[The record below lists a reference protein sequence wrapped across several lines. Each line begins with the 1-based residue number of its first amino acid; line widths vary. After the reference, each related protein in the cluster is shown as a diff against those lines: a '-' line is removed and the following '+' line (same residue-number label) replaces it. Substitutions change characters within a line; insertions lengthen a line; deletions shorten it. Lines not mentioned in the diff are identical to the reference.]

1 MSSESEDDKKS
12 ENSNAESFSD
22 DKEIAEKVS
31 MEHSLKKMDLEKS
44 LEKSLPKIEEKEVE
58 QKKEISKEFL
68 KEDKIE
74 EEKDSDESSSESKKI
89 VNQKKQEKQQNKNK
103 NEYKKDENE
112 KEKGNKK
119 KEKNLNEEKERSY
132 SSINSSD
139 KKNKIN
145 EDKNEDSN
153 DKDRNNKKE
162 DSKIDSSSDHKQK
175 KIKEKSKDKEV
186 KEGEKKKDSDSSSYS
201 SESDNKKYLSKEK
214 KENSVTVAS
223 EDKKKEDED
232 KKRKEREERK
242 KRENEE
248 KEKERKERDDER
260 RRRREI
266 HMESERESERNHYER
281 NNYNYGNNRYGN
293 QKRFNHNY
301 NPFNNGNQNQYENKI
316 NYTNNNNN
324 YIQKRA
330 KKFDLNEIN
339 ILKKIISENI
349 EIITE
354 MKNIYP
360 ELTQFELASIFKII
374 KNSNE
379 PSQTIF
385 EIMNRIHREI
395 SIQITLNEYN
405 NKNSQTYR
413 IPIEPFEIIDPLYSN
428 QEHIKILK
436 YYQVYSKQDIEKLP
450 KIIKEK
456 LTPDFYYT
464 NKMTR
469 RRKLIKYSNGS
480 FNYIPIICEN
490 IDKCENE
497 NCPYSNTYNEMYF
510 HPLFYKTRYYNENS
524 KGNLSKTANDYFNDF
539 RIIYNY
545 KNQNVI
551 NLLKL
556 LEEKKIAKSY
566 YKDFIKEIKSFSLE
580 TFKTKECPFLKSGIA
595 CPKDTHLCY
604 FFHKPNERRRP
615 PTLYRYSNAMCPNI
629 KFKKNGNIK
638 SDCKNGDFCNKCH
651 SKYEYNYH
659 KLFFG
664 KAITCIRD
672 KKNGK
677 CIYEETCYGYHSY
690 KEKGYKKTKEEIIKE
705 KKDELIDKY
714 TEEFD
719 LLNGLI
725 NKYKC
730 QSCSRYSKKFKYCLL
745 INCGHIICHKCFK
758 DLKHSKCPICK
769 EKFDSN
775 KNNKDFFVI
784 DIKSSAK
791 DIDKLIKTNYK
802 EKKEGKNEKEVEYKN
817 IEEIKDKKEEKSK
830 EFNKNVN
837 NEKEDMRNDKENNEN
852 DMKQSE
858 S

>member
-1 MSSESEDDKKS
+1 MSSESEDDKNS
-12 ENSNAESFSD
+12 ENSRAESFSD

-31 MEHSLKKMDLEKS
+31 MEHSQRKMEIDKS
-44 LEKSLPKIEEKEVE
+44 LEKRMSKIEEKEVE
-58 QKKEISKEFL
+58 KRSEISKEFL
-68 KEDKIE
+68 KDDIIE
-74 EEKDSDESSSESKKI
+74 EEKDLDGSSNDSKKNI
-89 VNQKKQEKQQNKNK
+89 NQKKQEKQQNKN
-103 NEYKKDENE
+103 EYKKDE
-112 KEKGNKK
+112 K
-119 KEKNLNEEKERSY
+119 
-132 SSINSSD
+132 D
-139 KKNKIN
+139 IN
-145 EDKNEDSN
+145 EDKDEDLN
-153 DKDRNNKKE
+153 NKDRNNKKE
-162 DSKIDSSSDHKQK
+162 DSKSDSLNENKQK
-175 KIKEKSKDKEV
+175 KIIAKSKDKEV
-186 KEGEKKKDSDSSSYS
+186 KKEEKKKDSDSSGYS
-201 SESDNKKYLSKEK
+201 SESDNNKNLSKEK
-214 KENSVTVAS
+214 KENSYKIES
-223 EDKKKEDED
+223 QDKKKEDED
-232 KKRKEREERK
+232 KKRKEREERE

-266 HMESERESERNHYER
+266 KMESERQRNNYER
-281 NNYNYGNNRYGN
+281 NNYNDRNNRYGN
-293 QKRFNHNY
+293 QNRFNCNY
-301 NPFNNGNQNQYENKI
+301 NSFNYRNQIQYESKL

-324 YIQKRA
+324 NNYVQKRT
-330 KKFDLNEIN
+330 KKLDLNEIN
-339 ILKKIISENI
+339 TLKKIILENT

-354 MKNIYP
+354 IKNIYP

-379 PSQTIF
+379 PSQSVF
-385 EIMNRIHREI
+385 EIMNRLHRDI

-405 NKNSQTYR
+405 NKNSQTSR
-413 IPIEPFEIIDPLYSN
+413 IPIEPFEIIDPFYNN
-428 QEHIKILK
+428 QEHIKVLK
-436 YYQVYSKQDIEKLP
+436 YYQIYSKEDMEKLP
-450 KIIKEK
+450 KYIKEM

-469 RRKLIKYSNGS
+469 RRKLIKYSDGS
-480 FNYIPIICEN
+480 FNYIPIICDN

-510 HPLFYKTRYYNENS
+510 HPLFYKTRYYNDNS
-524 KGNLSKTANDYFNDF
+524 KAYLSKTANDYFNDF

-566 YKDFIKEIKSFSLE
+566 YKDFIREIKSFSLE
-580 TFKTKECPFLKSGIA
+580 TFKTKECPFIKSGIA

-604 FFHKPNERRRP
+604 FFHNQNERRRP
-615 PTLYRYSNAMCPNI
+615 PTLYRYSNEMCPNI

-664 KAITCIRD
+664 KVITCMRN

-690 KEKGYKKTKEEIIKE
+690 KEKGYKKTKEDIIEE

-745 INCGHIICHKCFK
+745 INCNHIICHNCFK
-758 DLKHSKCPICK
+758 DLKKSKCPICK
-769 EKFDSN
+769 EKFNSN
-775 KNNKDFFVI
+775 KNIEDFFVM
-784 DIKSSAK
+784 DIKNSAK
-791 DIDKLIKTNYK
+791 DIDKLIKNNYK
-802 EKKEGKNEKEVEYKN
+802 GKKKGKNEKEVDYKN
-817 IEEIKDKKEEKSK
+817 IEEKKDKQEEKSK
-830 EFNKNVN
+830 EFNKISN
-837 NEKEDMRNDKENNEN
+837 NEKKDMKNGKDNNEN
-852 DMKQSE
+852 DRKLSE

>member
-31 MEHSLKKMDLEKS
+31 MEHSLKKMELEKS

-58 QKKEISKEFL
+58 QKTEISKEIL

-162 DSKIDSSSDHKQK
+162 DSKIDSSIDHKQK

-186 KEGEKKKDSDSSSYS
+186 KKGEKKKDSDSSSYS

-214 KENSVTVAS
+214 KENSLSVVS

-232 KKRKEREERK
+232 KKKKEKEERK

-260 RRRREI
+260 KRRREI
-266 HMESERESERNHYER
+266 NMESERNHYER
-281 NNYNYGNNRYGN
+281 NNYKYGNDRYEN
-293 QKRFNHNY
+293 QKRFNRNY
-301 NPFNNGNQNQYENKI
+301 NPFNNRNQNQYENKI

-360 ELTQFELASIFKII
+360 ELTKFELASIFKII

-436 YYQVYSKQDIEKLP
+436 YYQIYSKQDIEKLP

-615 PTLYRYSNAMCPNI
+615 PTLYRYSNEMCPNI

-705 KKDELIDKY
+705 KKDELMDKY

-775 KNNKDFFVI
+775 KNNKYFFVI
-784 DIKSSAK
+784 DIKNSAQ

>member
-31 MEHSLKKMDLEKS
+31 MEHSLKKMELEKS

-58 QKKEISKEFL
+58 QKTEISKEIL

-186 KEGEKKKDSDSSSYS
+186 KKGEKKKDSDSSSYS

-214 KENSVTVAS
+214 KENSLSVVS

-232 KKRKEREERK
+232 KKKKEKEERK

-260 RRRREI
+260 KRRREI
-266 HMESERESERNHYER
+266 NMESERNHYER

-615 PTLYRYSNAMCPNI
+615 PTLYRYSNEMCPNI

-705 KKDELIDKY
+705 KKDELMDKY

-775 KNNKDFFVI
+775 KNNKYFFVI
-784 DIKSSAK
+784 DIKNSAK